1 MAELETEQE
10 MTRSD
15 VATYLREFADKL
27 DANEGHTGTGRTNRA
42 GADSDDTTRKR
53 SGPNAESRETGRTAH
68 GTDEDGTEDGGRTS
82 EERTEEGRTGED
94 AHGSDRHDVD
104 GRTSGY
110 GERVTFMVGNESAT
124 INPPHDVEFRMAVDS
139 DSAMLDSGARE
150 TVEFALHWD
159 TDDVPDDNT
168 LDIQ

>member
-10 MTRSD
+10 MSRSD

-27 DANEGHTGTGRTNRA
+27 DANEGHAGTESTDRSETSSADATR
-42 GADSDDTTRKR
+42 DSDETD
-53 SGPNAESRETGRTAH
+53 AESRETDDATREIREDETGSGERTD
-68 GTDEDGTEDGGRTS
+68 GERTNEDRTS
-82 EERTEEGRTGED
+82 E
-94 AHGSDRHDVD
+94 GSHEIDRHEMD
-104 GRTSGY
+104 GQTSGH

-124 INPPHDVEFRMAVDS
+124 INPPRTVEFRMAVDS

-159 TDDVPDDNT
+159 TDNVTDDDT